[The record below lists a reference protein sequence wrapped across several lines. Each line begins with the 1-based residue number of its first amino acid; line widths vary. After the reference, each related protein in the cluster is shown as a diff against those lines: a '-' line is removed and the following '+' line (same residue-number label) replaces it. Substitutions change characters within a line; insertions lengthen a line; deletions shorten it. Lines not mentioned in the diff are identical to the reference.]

1 MGMGAGRGKKGR
13 LAEINVTP
21 LVDVMLV
28 LLIIFMVAAG
38 VQRGEV
44 EAERERTLEEAERIL
59 EKAYDIQ
66 QLPKHQKVGVELPKV
81 NSESVNLHE
90 MRKLQLTVDR
100 KLVFY
105 IPCTD
110 KSCKRAKT
118 VLVDCLALSPGM
130 KSFLQ
135 APKTKKAFKAEQ
147 EAFAPCLKALGE
159 KLVDNAK
166 LQEDKELYVLAD
178 RRLDYGKV
186 LRVMA
191 VVRQAGVTKFG
202 LVAEPGVLGDATTE
216 RTEDV
221 VK

>member
-1 MGMGAGRGKKGR
+1 MGMGTGGGKKGP

-38 VQRGEV
+38 VQRGEI
-44 EAERERTLEEAERIL
+44 EAQQERTLEEAERIL
-59 EKAYDIQ
+59 DQAYDIQ
-66 QLPKHQKVGVELPKV
+66 NLPKHQKVSVELPKV

-90 MRKLQLTVDR
+90 TQKLQLTVDN
-100 KLVFY
+100 KLVFSL
-105 IPCTD
+105 PCTD

-118 VLVDCLALSPGM
+118 VLVDCLALSPDM
-130 KSFLQ
+130 KSYLK
-135 APKTKKAFKAEQ
+135 ASKTKKRFQAEQ
-147 EAFAPCLKALGE
+147 EAFAPCLQALGQ

-202 LVAEPGVLGDATTE
+202 LVAEPGLLKDATTE
-216 RTEDV
+216 RTKEAV
-221 VK
+221 E

>member
-1 MGMGAGRGKKGR
+1 MGMGSGGSRRGR

-44 EAERERTLEEAERIL
+44 EAERERTLEEAEHIL
-59 EKAYDIQ
+59 DEAYSVKK
-66 QLPKHQKVGVELPKV
+66 LPKHQKVNVELPKV
-81 NSESVNLHE
+81 NSQSVNLHE
-90 MRKLQLTVDR
+90 SKKLQLTVSD
-100 KLVFY
+100 KLVFSL
-105 IPCTD
+105 PCTD
-110 KSCKRAKT
+110 DSCKRPQT
-118 VLVDCLALSPGM
+118 VLVDCLFLSPDM
-130 KSFLQ
+130 KEHLK
-135 APKTKKAFKAEQ
+135 APKSQKAFAAEQ
-147 EAFAPCLKALGE
+147 EAFGPCLKALGE

-166 LQEDKELYVLAD
+166 LQADKELYVLAD

-202 LVAEPGVLGDATTE
+202 LVAEPGLLGDAKVE
-216 RTEDV
+216 RTEEI

>member
-1 MGMGAGRGKKGR
+1 MGMGAGGGKKGR

-21 LVDVMLV
+21 FVDVMLV

-59 EKAYDIQ
+59 DQAYDIK
-66 QLPKHQKVGVELPKV
+66 QLPKHQKVSVELPKV

-90 MRKLQLTVDR
+90 MKKLQLTVDK
-100 KLVFY
+100 KLVFSL
-105 IPCTD
+105 PCTD
-110 KSCKRAKT
+110 KSCKRDKT
-118 VLVDCLALSPGM
+118 VLVDCLALSPVM
-130 KSFLQ
+130 KDFLK
-135 APKTKKAFKAEQ
+135 PSKTKKAFQAEQ
-147 EAFAPCLKALGE
+147 AAFAPCLRALGE

-191 VVRQAGVTKFG
+191 VVRQAGITKFG
-202 LVAEPGVLGDATTE
+202 LVAEPGLLGGATTE